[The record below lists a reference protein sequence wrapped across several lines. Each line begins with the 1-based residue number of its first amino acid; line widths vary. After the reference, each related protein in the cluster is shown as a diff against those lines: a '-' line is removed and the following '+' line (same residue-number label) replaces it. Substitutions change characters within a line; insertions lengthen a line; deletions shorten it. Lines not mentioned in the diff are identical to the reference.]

1 MTNFA
6 ILMRIVNVLKEEGF
20 QLKLFV
26 KLIFEIADCQIEG
39 PVAELLREFQ
49 TS

>member
-26 KLIFEIADCQIEG
+26 KLRKYRLAQM
-39 PVAELLREFQ
+39 RE
-49 TS
+49 SNAK